1 MFPSRNMGLNNGAII
16 QKYRNSRNSARVF
29 NVEPNPVS
37 NEDSL
42 GDVGNK
48 NATLLHSAEANA
60 LIGHGTI
67 ASCILNADKPKLSGR
82 KADFTP
88 WHIRV

>member
-1 MFPSRNMGLNNGAII
+1 MGLNNGAII

-48 NATLLHSAEANA
+48 NATLLHSAEANP

-88 WHIRV
+88 W